1 MLSTLYLSSSFP
13 LPCFSTSQNK
23 GGNFFEISFSKLLLT
38 FPTGPYARFVET
50 NQIAAQTVA
59 IQSDFIIP
67 LSGQLFGPLTR
78 IKELVKVI
86 GNI

>member
-1 MLSTLYLSSSFP
+1 M
-13 LPCFSTSQNK
+13 
-23 GGNFFEISFSKLLLT
+23 SFSKLLLT

-50 NQIAAQTVA
+50 NQIAAQSVA